1 MGEDSFKLCT
11 NNRRCTLTQKFA
23 GRKPSTR
30 GTRILATGL
39 RALQVTGLQHKP
51 STPNNIIRNNIIR
64 NNIKRQGTRCLAGS
78 QPYTTR
84 ATYTTRGPPYTTRAT
99 GNGDPPPA
107 GQRRWESNLTLLI
120 CRLVTMI
127 ANGNNMKP
135 SSTIK
140 AGECIVS
147 QIILCHNQLQF
158 LNRHRTRECFHWG
171 RIMTRLGALVNLS
184 EEIINLNQSL
194 TTIPHLLV
202 RWRRLITCTF
212 RRSQC

>member
-30 GTRILATGL
+30 GIRILATGL

-78 QPYTTR
+78 QPYIPR
-84 ATYTTRGPPYTTRAT
+84 ATYTTSRIQRRAT

-140 AGECIVS
+140 AGECTVS
-147 QIILCHNQLQF
+147 QIILCHNQL
-158 LNRHRTRECFHWG
+158 LNRHRRRECFRWG
-171 RIMTRLGALVNLS
+171 RIMTHLGALVNLS

-202 RWRRLITCTF
+202 RWPRLITCTF

>member
-1 MGEDSFKLCT
+1 MGKTASSYAPTTVDVRSLRSSQGANLRHEESGFWPQGSGPSRSQGSNT
-11 NNRRCTLTQKFA
+11 NLPPPTTSSATTSSATTSNAKAQDAWRV
-23 GRKPSTR
+23 PS
-30 GTRILATGL
+30 RIY
-39 RALQVTGLQHKP
+39 R
-51 STPNNIIRNNIIR
+51 
-64 NNIKRQGTRCLAGS
+64 
-78 QPYTTR
+78 
-84 ATYTTRGPPYTTRAT
+84 RAT
-99 GNGDPPPA
+99 GNGGPPPA

-140 AGECIVS
+140 AGECTVS
-147 QIILCHNQLQF
+147 QIILCHNQL
-158 LNRHRTRECFHWG
+158 LNRHRRRECFRWG
-171 RIMTRLGALVNLS
+171 RIMTHLGALVNLS

-202 RWRRLITCTF
+202 RWPRLITCTF